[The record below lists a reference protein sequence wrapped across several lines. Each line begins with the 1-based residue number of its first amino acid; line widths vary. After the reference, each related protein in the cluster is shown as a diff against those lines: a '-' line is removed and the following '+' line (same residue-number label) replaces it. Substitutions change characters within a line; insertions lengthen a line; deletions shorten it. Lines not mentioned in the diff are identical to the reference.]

1 MRSWSVAPLAA
12 ATFAALGVSGGA
24 ALADPGMRVS
34 GPHSYENLA
43 VYFVHGAS
51 AGGAVPLTLQ
61 EALDKGQV
69 QVVETGQVNELQ
81 IENTGSEH
89 VFIQAGDIVKG
100 GKQDRVLTVSF
111 LLRPSSGRVPIASFC
126 VEQGRWA
133 ARGKEDQAKFSSA
146 GEAMPS
152 RSALLAMAAPPPA
165 KAQPQAESP
174 MAGNNS
180 AAMRGGREH
189 DEVAAKQRQVWDSV
203 AVTQKKL
210 SSGLNAAVAS
220 PQSASSLQ
228 LALENDKLKEARAA
242 YVGALQAS
250 GEKDADVVGY
260 AVAINGRM
268 SNANLYP
275 SNALFRKM
283 WSKQLAAA
291 VTEAIGEKPGSAP
304 GAPEVSG
311 TPGAAPAAA
320 APAAPAVTEF
330 LAAAEKGKSYE
341 RAAAAGARQEV
352 RDADKSLYNEARSAD
367 GKWIHRSYL
376 AK

>member
-12 ATFAALGVSGGA
+12 AAFATLGASGGA
-24 ALADPGMRVS
+24 ALAEQGTRIS
-34 GPHSYENLA
+34 GPHVHANLA
-43 VYFVHGAS
+43 VYFVHGVS

-61 EALDKGQV
+61 EALAKGHV
-69 QVVETGQVNELQ
+69 QVVETGRVNELQ
-81 IENTGSEH
+81 IENTGSEQ

-111 LLRPSSGRVPIASFC
+111 LLPPNSGRVPIASFC

-152 RSALLAMAAPPPA
+152 RSALLAMAAPPPP
-165 KAQPQAESP
+165 KAHPQPETGAVP
-174 MAGNNS
+174 TGNNP
-180 AAMRGGREH
+180 AVAMRVGREH

-203 AVTQKKL
+203 AVTQRKL

-228 LALENDKLKEARAA
+228 LALENDKLKEARTA
-242 YVGALQAS
+242 YVGALQAA

-260 AVAINGRM
+260 VVAINGRM
-268 SNANLYP
+268 SSANLYP

-304 GAPEVSG
+304 AAAP
-311 TPGAAPAAA
+311 PPAPAA
-320 APAAPAVTEF
+320 TEF
-330 LAAAEKGKSYE
+330 LTEAEKGKSYE

-352 RDADKSLYNEARSAD
+352 RDADKSLYNEARGAD